1 MRRTNREIGLKLERI
16 GRLRRLDKIGKV
28 CWLFSYC
35 VMAMA
40 SKNPKM
46 VFLELAN
53 VAADLARKIELM
65 DKIGER
71 SMIDLI
77 INDDLFQVEIIS
89 TGKVVKGKRFLSRL
103 DWNGHYYIEIY
114 PEYYPFIK
122 YIRKWCLEQLRDIT
136 NSIDNEARGFNLP
149 GKIRRVVGV

>member
-1 MRRTNREIGLKLERI
+1 MRRANRELGLKLERI
-16 GRLRRLDKIGKV
+16 GRIRLSDKIGKV

-46 VFLELAN
+46 VFLELAK
-53 VAADLARKIELM
+53 VADDLAGKM
-65 DKIGER
+65 GWPDGIGER
-71 SMIDLI
+71 SIIDLI
-77 INDDLFQVEIIS
+77 INDDLFQVEIIA
-89 TGKVVKGKRFLSRL
+89 TGEIVKGKRPLSRL

-122 YIRKWCLEQLRDIT
+122 YTRRWCILQLRDIT
-136 NSIDNEARGFNLP
+136 SIIETEERGFPLH
-149 GKIRRVVGV
+149 GRIKKVIGI